1 MKNTVMDIDI
11 SKDKID
17 YCLINS
23 ESHQVIQRG
32 EVVNDR
38 KELLKFLNKI
48 DFQQTSFAME
58 HTGHYGA
65 MLSWVLSEK
74 KAFYYL
80 LNPLELK
87 RSLGVHRGKT
97 DAIDAYRI
105 ANYAI
110 KNSHALKAFELPCEN
125 LRKLKA
131 MVSTKHQIVKIS
143 IQLQNS
149 IKANVIL
156 SKTLDIKRMIKE
168 QKAQLKSVK
177 KLINSLA
184 EQMQAVI
191 DSCEQLKKSYRKITQ
206 VIGVGPLTAIK
217 CISETDNFTRF
228 INARKFSC
236 HCGLAPFPY
245 QSGSSIKGRTRT
257 HYLKNAA
264 LKSILFKAATSAIQH
279 DPQLR
284 NYYNRK
290 LDEGKHKLSVLNAVA
305 NKIVLRIFAVVNRD
319 ETFIKLN
326 A

>member
-1 MKNTVMDIDI
+1 
-11 SKDKID
+11 
-17 YCLINS
+17 
-23 ESHQVIQRG
+23 
-32 EVVNDR
+32 
-38 KELLKFLNKI
+38 
-48 DFQQTSFAME
+48 
-58 HTGHYGA
+58 
-65 MLSWVLSEK
+65 
-74 KAFYYL
+74 
-80 LNPLELK
+80 
-87 RSLGVHRGKT
+87 
-97 DAIDAYRI
+97 
-105 ANYAI
+105 
-110 KNSHALKAFELPCEN
+110 
-125 LRKLKA
+125 
-131 MVSTKHQIVKIS
+131 
-143 IQLQNS
+143 
-149 IKANVIL
+149 
-156 SKTLDIKRMIKE
+156 MIKE

-257 HYLKNAA
+257 HYLKNAS
-264 LKSILFKAATSAIQH
+264 LKGILFKAATSAIQH

-290 LDEGKHKLSVLNAVA
+290 LDEGKHKLSVLNAIA

-319 ETFIKLN
+319 EPFIKLN